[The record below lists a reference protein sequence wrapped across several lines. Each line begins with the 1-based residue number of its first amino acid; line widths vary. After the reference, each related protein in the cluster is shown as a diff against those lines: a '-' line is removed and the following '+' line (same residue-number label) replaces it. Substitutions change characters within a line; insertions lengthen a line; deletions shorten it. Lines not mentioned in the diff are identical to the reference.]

1 MDIVYKTKVR
11 RDGDRY
17 AGFDLTAYDG
27 CNTITKIR
35 LFQPKP
41 SDDQH
46 LNYSIQIAK
55 IDTVKDFNQLKG
67 RSYGS
72 V

>member
-1 MDIVYKTKVR
+1 MDIVYKIKVR

-17 AGFDLTAYDG
+17 AGFDLKAYDG
-27 CNTITKIR
+27 RNTITKIR

-41 SDDQH
+41 SDDQY
-46 LNYSIQIAK
+46 LNYSIQLAK
-55 IDTVKDFNQLKG
+55 MDAVKDFDQLKG
-67 RSYGS
+67 RSYGN